1 MTEKLQKELKT
12 LSETVAELSRLMAKD
27 LDESLEDDS
36 VQVHIERSKK
46 ALRESAAKI
55 KRYSEELSEDYEL
68 SDEQKE
74 LLNKSAKAFGQS
86 MRDFGEAMS
95 LIARD
100 LSKMIEEKM
109 NESENQP
116 SK

>member
-1 MTEKLQKELKT
+1 MKYLVSLLLICGLSFQASAQSEERKQELTEKLQKELKT

-74 LLNKSAKAFGQS
+74 LLNI
-86 MRDFGEAMS
+86 
-95 LIARD
+95 L
-100 LSKMIEEKM
+100 
-109 NESENQP
+109 
-116 SK
+116 

>member
-1 MTEKLQKELKT
+1 MKYLVSLLLICGLSFQASAQSEERKQELTEKLQKELKT

-55 KRYSEELSEDYEL
+55 CNSVCHVIS
-68 SDEQKE
+68 
-74 LLNKSAKAFGQS
+74 
-86 MRDFGEAMS
+86 
-95 LIARD
+95 
-100 LSKMIEEKM
+100 
-109 NESENQP
+109 P
-116 SK
+116 

>member
-1 MTEKLQKELKT
+1 MKYLVSLLLICGLSFQASAQSEERKQELTEKLQKELKT

-55 KRYSEELSEDYEL
+55 KRYSE
-68 SDEQKE
+68 
-74 LLNKSAKAFGQS
+74 
-86 MRDFGEAMS
+86 
-95 LIARD
+95 
-100 LSKMIEEKM
+100 
-109 NESENQP
+109 
-116 SK
+116 